1 VKLLSGLAERACLL
15 AIGNMFRQGA

>member
-1 VKLLSGLAERACLL
+1 VKLLSGLAERARPL